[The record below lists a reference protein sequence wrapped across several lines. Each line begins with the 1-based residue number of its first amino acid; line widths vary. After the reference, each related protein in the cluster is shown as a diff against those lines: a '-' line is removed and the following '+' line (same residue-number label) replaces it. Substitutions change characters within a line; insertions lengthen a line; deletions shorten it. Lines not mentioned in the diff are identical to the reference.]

1 MYSSSFPLIS
11 GTFYTFVV
19 ESATVIAWVA
29 VLGNGLV
36 LWALLSSKKH
46 GRNEITN
53 LIICAQAATDLLS
66 GLLTGCF
73 GIFSSAFHHFPGVA
87 YQSKGEHF
95 YEGKTLW
102 RGPLCNLYGYFLH
115 FICFTS
121 IFTLS
126 LIAWERY
133 CSVARPLKGRMSKK
147 SLLRYCVSM
156 WACGVVFAAVP
167 VWRGEYVLH
176 EPGAFCYGLIGPN
189 VTATITC
196 IAILSSS
203 GLINFLYSRMYAQ
216 VIAAFKGRMKSK
228 ENEIS
233 KQFLTIIICFMV
245 CWLPA
250 GIDFFLGMIGNQN
263 IKTHTFVHFV
273 RPLSYLLCTGN
284 SALNPLLYIF
294 MNKKV
299 KKIVYLHVL
308 RLVLPK
314 KQLQALGLDAARVTE
329 SRAIAILV
337 QSKRSSCALASSH
350 IFST

>member
-1 MYSSSFPLIS
+1 MYSSSFPLIA
-11 GTFYTFVV
+11 GNFYMFVV
-19 ESATVIAWVA
+19 KCATVVAWIA

-36 LWALLSSKKH
+36 LWALLSSKKN

-53 LIICAQAATDLLS
+53 LIICAQAAIDFLS

-73 GIFSSAFHHFPGVA
+73 GIFSSALHHFPGAA
-87 YQSKGEHF
+87 YPSKGEHF
-95 YEGKTLW
+95 YEGETLW
-102 RGPLCNLYGYFLH
+102 RGPLCTLYGYFLH
-115 FICFTS
+115 LICFNS

-147 SLLRYCVSM
+147 SLFRYCVSI
-156 WACGVVFAAVP
+156 WACGMVFAAVP
-167 VWRGEYVLH
+167 AWRGEYVLH

-203 GLINFLYSRMYAQ
+203 GCINFLYSRMYVQ
-216 VIAAFKGRMKSK
+216 VIEAFKGRMKSK

-233 KQFLTIIICFMV
+233 KQFLVIIICFMG

-250 GIDFFLGMIGNQN
+250 GIDFFLGMIGNKT
-263 IKTHTFVHFV
+263 IKAHTFVHFV

-284 SALNPLLYIF
+284 SAVNPLLYIF

-308 RLVLPK
+308 HLVLPK
-314 KQLQALGLDAARVTE
+314 TQLQALGDARVTE
-329 SRAIAILV
+329 THALAILV
-337 QSKRSSCALASSH
+337 QSKRPSCARLSSH
-350 IFST
+350 ISSA